1 MKSLTYILMTATAL
15 SLVGCAG
22 PSDSPFDRQGRYLS
36 TLAQPG
42 KLVAT
47 DIAFSRAARDNG
59 QWTAYR
65 QYATDDAV
73 MFVPQA
79 VQAKEW
85 LAQQQNPAEPLQWQP
100 HHVWSSCD
108 GTLAVTQGAWQIG
121 EGRNG
126 KYLTVWR
133 RQEDGGY
140 KWVQTQADATP
151 QPLVAPD
158 MVQTEVADC
167 STGTEEP
174 SLAAQAANV
183 SARDSRMKGAGQFYD
198 NSARDNTLFLNM
210 FAQADNARHWAL
222 YIMKDGTLNQVLTGD
237 LSAPQS

>member
-1 MKSLTYILMTATAL
+1 MNRLTKAL
-15 SLVGCAG
+15 LGVALAGLAGCA
-22 PSDSPFDRQGRYLS
+22 PSDSPFDAQGRYLT

-47 DIAFSRAARDNG
+47 DIAFSRAARDDG

-65 QYATDDAV
+65 EYAADDAV
-73 MFVPQA
+73 MFVPDA
-79 VQAKEW
+79 VDAREW

-100 HHVWSSCD
+100 HMVWSSCD

-121 EGRNG
+121 SSRNG

-140 KWVQTQADATP
+140 KWVQTQADTTT
-151 QPLVAPD
+151 QPLVAPE

-167 STGTEEP
+167 ATGTEDP
-174 SLAAQAANV
+174 SLAIQATNV
-183 SARDSRMKGAGQFYD
+183 SARDQRMKGPGQFYD
-198 NSARDNTLFLNM
+198 NSSRDNTLFLNM
-210 FAQADNARHWAL
+210 FAQTDLARHWSL
-222 YIMKDGTLNQVLTGD
+222 YVMKGGVLTQVLSGD
-237 LSAPQS
+237 LPAPPG